1 MRKFRF
7 ANGEYYHVY
16 NRGVDKRTV
25 FLDQYD
31 FERFFQSIEE
41 FNSLKPIGSLFENS
55 FRNLLSNPIAKLVD
69 VMCYCLNPNHYHMI
83 LRQRV
88 NNGISEFMRRIGTGF
103 TQHFNFKYNRSGALF
118 QGKFK
123 AKHINS
129 NKYLL
134 HLSAYINLN
143 NKAHKINGGAAFRSS
158 WNEYVLHKPTNH
170 LFCDPSVI
178 LNQFGNIKEY
188 RQFAENSLD
197 SILARKQMFKE
208 MKELLLD

>member
-103 TQHFNFKYNRSGALF
+103 TQHFNFS
-118 QGKFK
+118 
-123 AKHINS
+123 
-129 NKYLL
+129 
-134 HLSAYINLN
+134 
-143 NKAHKINGGAAFRSS
+143 FRIFF
-158 WNEYVLHKPTNH
+158 N
-170 LFCDPSVI
+170 F
-178 LNQFGNIKEY
+178 
-188 RQFAENSLD
+188 
-197 SILARKQMFKE
+197 
-208 MKELLLD
+208 